1 MAELV
6 TSELSA
12 QVLDAWRIHSR
23 IVLYLLDAVPT
34 ESLGDSA
41 TKRGRTVAAHLAHIH
56 NVRLMWL
63 KVSAPERMAGLDK
76 VEAGEGTTKEALA
89 AALSGSGEAIAG
101 LLENALE
108 TGGRVKSFKPHA
120 AAFMS
125 YLISHEGY
133 HTGKIDLILSLS
145 GHALPD
151 KAHYGIWE
159 WGVR

>member
-1 MAELV
+1 MAEYPAPQQV
-6 TSELSA
+6 T
-12 QVLDAWRIHSR
+12 
-23 IVLYLLDAVPT
+23 
-34 ESLGDSA
+34 
-41 TKRGRTVAAHLAHIH
+41 
-56 NVRLMWL
+56 
-63 KVSAPERMAGLDK
+63 AGFDDLI
-76 VEAGEGTTKEALA
+76 EALA
-89 AALSGSGEAIAG
+89 
-101 LLENALE
+101 

-133 HTGKIDLILSLS
+133 HTGKIDLILSLN